1 MKDFDLEH
9 IGKRMPYSVPEG
21 FFETFPD
28 RMMQRVALQRRAR
41 RRRLWLGLSTGIAA
55 AFVAGFFFWGGR
67 TTDDLYPAEPY
78 GDVTTSIAEQ
88 MDAYVSRL
96 SDEEL
101 TDLYDYYAADV
112 TLTLYMEE

>member
-41 RRRLWLGLSTGIAA
+41 R

-67 TTDDLYPAEPY
+67 TADDLYPAEPY

>member
-1 MKDFDLEH
+1 M
-9 IGKRMPYSVPEG
+9 
-21 FFETFPD
+21 
-28 RMMQRVALQRRAR
+28 
-41 RRRLWLGLSTGIAA
+41 
-55 AFVAGFFFWGGR
+55 
-67 TTDDLYPAEPY
+67 
-78 GDVTTSIAEQ
+78 TTSIAEQ

>member
-9 IGKRMPYSVPEG
+9 IGKKMPYRVPEG
-21 FFETFPD
+21 FFESFPS
-28 RMMQRVALQRRAR
+28 RMMQRITLHRRAR
-41 RRRLWLGLSTGIAA
+41 RRRLCLGISTIAA
-55 AFVAGFFFWGGR
+55 AAVVTGFVFWGGR
-67 TTDDLYPAEPY
+67 NVDSLHPSDPH
-78 GDVTTSIAEQ
+78 GDVMVSIAEN

-112 TLTLYMEE
+112 TLTLYVEE

>member
-41 RRRLWLGLSTGIAA
+41 RRRLWLG
-55 AFVAGFFFWGGR
+55 AFDRHCGGFRGRFLFLGR
-67 TTDDLYPAEPY
+67 TD
-78 GDVTTSIAEQ
+78 G
-88 MDAYVSRL
+88 
-96 SDEEL
+96 
-101 TDLYDYYAADV
+101 
-112 TLTLYMEE
+112 